1 MEEKGVGS
9 PSTYAS
15 IVSTIQDREYVNKI
29 DKRLAPTHLGEVV
42 NGLMMERFTD
52 IIDVE
57 FTANMETEL
66 DEVEAGTRH
75 WQDVLSEFYQGFHQE
90 MLDAEAALEGTRL
103 KVPDEVTEEICEV
116 CGRNMVVKIGRFGKF
131 LACPGFPE
139 CKNTKPIVE
148 KMPGRCP
155 KCGSTILKRKSKRGY
170 AYYGC
175 ERGAECGF
183 MSWDVPTAE
192 DCPKCG
198 MTMFKKSGRGRMKP
212 FCINETCENFL
223 PEDKRGYYKKKT
235 DEEPVK
241 EEKKPAKKS
250 AAKTST
256 KKKKEK

>member
-1 MEEKGVGS
+1 
-9 PSTYAS
+9 
-15 IVSTIQDREYVNKI
+15 
-29 DKRLAPTHLGEVV
+29 
-42 NGLMMERFTD
+42 
-52 IIDVE
+52 
-57 FTANMETEL
+57 
-66 DEVEAGTRH
+66 
-75 WQDVLSEFYQGFHQE
+75 
-90 MLDAEAALEGTRL
+90 
-103 KVPDEVTEEICEV
+103 
-116 CGRNMVVKIGRFGKF
+116 
-131 LACPGFPE
+131 
-139 CKNTKPIVE
+139 
-148 KMPGRCP
+148 
-155 KCGSTILKRKSKRGY
+155 
-170 AYYGC
+170 
-175 ERGAECGF
+175 